1 MSHAQDAWHQQH
13 ASAPCALLAQAG
25 AGAQATQAQ
34 ARSQR
39 LCKL

>member
-1 MSHAQDAWHQQH
+1 VPDSDGT
-13 ASAPCALLAQAG
+13 PCALLAQAG